1 MIILDYQLTV
11 LGQASTSLSSPE
23 SIIYFVLLWLSEELI
38 LFGFSEFDSRMLKM
52 ILEHNEGEEH
62 GVVKYVLDVLIT
74 HGEVSCR
81 SESI

>member
-52 ILEHNEGEEH
+52 ILEHNEEEEH
-62 GVVKYVLDVLIT
+62 GSQNVFKFNI
-74 HGEVSCR
+74 
-81 SESI
+81 

>member
-11 LGQASTSLSSPE
+11 VGQASTSLSSPE

-52 ILEHNEGEEH
+52 ILEHNEEEEH
-62 GVVKYVLDVLIT
+62 GSQNVFKFNN
-74 HGEVSCR
+74 
-81 SESI
+81 

>member
-52 ILEHNEGEEH
+52 ILEHNEEEEH
-62 GVVKYVLDVLIT
+62 GSQNVFKFNN
-74 HGEVSCR
+74 
-81 SESI
+81 

>member
-11 LGQASTSLSSPE
+11 VGQASTSLSSPE

-52 ILEHNEGEEH
+52 ILEHNEEEEH
-62 GVVKYVLDVLIT
+62 GSQSVFKFNN
-74 HGEVSCR
+74 
-81 SESI
+81 